1 MFRAIFR
8 RMDLSYMG
16 PNKQKFVETN
26 LRFMKFLENKLA
38 I

>member
-16 PNKQKFVETN
+16 PNKTKFVETN
-26 LRFMKFLENKLA
+26 ARFMKFLENKLA

>member
-16 PNKQKFVETN
+16 PNKAKFVDSN
-26 LRFMKFLENKLA
+26 SRFMKFLENRLA